1 MNPLTREVMP
11 MSFRLR
17 PPWREGKPS
26 IKTSMTV
33 QFSCLFIGCF
43 LIVGLLVY
51 QGVVKVIQEIAT
63 DYILVT
69 IKQENEKVDKII
81 AKAESSASTV
91 LSNNEMQNMLN
102 QVYSGQVLKLPDRD
116 LISHLIYNAV
126 NQEPYVI
133 AAQVYS
139 PRFGYYGFNNSYL
152 QQSDIRQLTLQHPEK
167 LAHIDDRMIWIEV
180 KTGVGD
186 NVYPFI
192 FGIRTIPNFIT
203 DTPLGYFMVVLD
215 KKQIEN
221 DLIHIDIGQGG
232 SMFIVN
238 EDGLAIVSSDE
249 AMEMETKRYL
259 ADNFKDR
266 NDVSGHFIH
275 SVNGVHSLVTYN
287 KLHRTNWTSV
297 VILPVSSLTKGMD
310 YVNYLLILTGCATIL
325 LVFITA
331 RLLSARITKP
341 ISNIQR
347 NMKRVEQGNLQ
358 VNLPVTHTLEINDLS
373 QSFNHMVGKLN
384 ILINQVYE
392 GELRRREA
400 ELKALQANIH
410 PHFLYNTL
418 DSLYWMLI
426 IRGQEEVA
434 KVVVSLSHLF
444 RYSIGGKG
452 QTVPLR
458 SELEHIRNYL
468 QIQQIR
474 FEDLEVECIWD
485 ETIGNVTILKLL
497 LQPLV
502 ENAIY
507 HGLEKKSG
515 NRKLTIATK
524 AIDQGLVLITIRD
537 NGAGIRPEQL
547 ALIRSMMRMA
557 DHFQILEERLGM
569 GIENVHRRIKLFY
582 GEAYGMDISSEP
594 GEGTEITIR
603 IPLHGRME
611 SSEAK

>member
-1 MNPLTREVMP
+1 

-17 PPWREGKPS
+17 PPWSKGKPS

-51 QGVVKVIQEIAT
+51 QSVVKVIQDIAT

-81 AKAESSASTV
+81 AKAENSASTV

-102 QVYSGQVLKLPDRD
+102 QVNLGQVLKLSDRD
-116 LISHLIYNAV
+116 LINHLIYNTV

-139 PRFGYYGFNNSYL
+139 PQFGYYGFNNSYL
-152 QQSDIRQLTLQHPEK
+152 QQSDIRQLTLQHLEK
-167 LAHIDDRMIWIEV
+167 LANIDDHMIWIEV
-180 KTGVGD
+180 KTGTDD

-192 FGIRTIPNFIT
+192 FGVRTIPNFIS
-203 DTPLGYFMVVLD
+203 DSPLGYFMVVLD

-232 SMFIVN
+232 SISIVD
-238 EDGLAIVSSDE
+238 EYGLAIMSSNA
-249 AMEMETKRYL
+249 AMEKETKRYL
-259 ADNFKDR
+259 TDNFMDR
-266 NDVSGHFIH
+266 DEMSGHFIH
-275 SVNGVHSLVTYN
+275 FVNGVHSLVTYN
-287 KLHRTNWTSV
+287 KLTRTNWTSV

-310 YVNYLLILTGCATIL
+310 YVNYLLILTGCVTIL
-325 LVFITA
+325 LVFITS
-331 RLLSARITKP
+331 RLLSSRITKP

-347 NMKRVEQGNLQ
+347 NMKRVEWGNLQ

-392 GELRRREA
+392 GELRQREA

-426 IRGQEEVA
+426 IREQEEVA

-444 RYSIGGKG
+444 RYSIGGKD
-452 QTVPLR
+452 QAVPLR
-458 SELEHIRNYL
+458 SELEHICNYL
-468 QIQQIR
+468 KIQKIR

-502 ENAIY
+502 ENAIF

-524 AIDQGLVLITIRD
+524 VVEEGLVLITIRD

-547 ALIRSMMRMA
+547 ALILSMMRTA
-557 DHFQILEERLGM
+557 DHLQILEGRLGM
-569 GIENVHRRIKLFY
+569 GIENVYRRIKLFY

-603 IPLHGRME
+603 IPLHDHMDRSKPIKE
-611 SSEAK
+611 EETK

>member
-1 MNPLTREVMP
+1 